1 MNKEGMQTYT
11 EVYNNLKAPEQW
23 KTDIKSLMRDELTKN
38 NNHIDNMNSMQR
50 NHLESVENQKVVN
63 IQSKKRLSKGYK
75 MILTAGGIAAAVLL
89 IFTVNIMNG
98 PRFVT
103 PMKDGEIQSEV
114 ALKNTTLYFEIQEK
128 EDSAVLAGKQDDS
141 QSSVTFQIDG
151 DKGEV
156 ITSDNQADEKG
167 SPSYVKGIP
176 VYLTII
182 ATDEGY
188 QYTAVYEKDG
198 ETCEFTRVGIT
209 QKEFIRLLYKAL

>member
-1 MNKEGMQTYT
+1 MNKEEMQTYT
-11 EVYNNLKAPEQW
+11 EVYDNLKAPEQW
-23 KTDIKSLMRDELTKN
+23 KMDIKVLMQDEMAKN
-38 NNHIDNMNSMQR
+38 NK
-50 NHLESVENQKVVN
+50 HLEDTDRARGNHSEFAQEQKVVD

-114 ALKNTTLYFEIQEK
+114 ALKDTNLYFEIQEK
-128 EDSAVLAGKQDDS
+128 EDSAVLAGKKEDS
-141 QSSVTFQIDG
+141 QSSVTFEID
-151 DKGEV
+151 DTGEV
-156 ITSDNQADEKG
+156 ITRDSQADKKRL
-167 SPSYVKGIP
+167 PSYVKGIP

-188 QYTAVYEKDG
+188 QYTAIYEKDG

-209 QKEFIRLLYKAL
+209 QKEFIRLLFKEL